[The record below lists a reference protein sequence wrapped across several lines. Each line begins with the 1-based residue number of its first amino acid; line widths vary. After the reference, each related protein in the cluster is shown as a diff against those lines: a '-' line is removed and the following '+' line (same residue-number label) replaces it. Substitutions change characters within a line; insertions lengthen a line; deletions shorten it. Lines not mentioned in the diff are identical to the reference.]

1 MLIYMQGYGRLT
13 GVKKLKRTFKDKAV
27 MKAAQIK
34 KNNKSLTPIV
44 ILGLCLILGIY
55 SVLKHI
61 SVNGKRYIT
70 LGMVFLFFFMSSSFA
85 TPDQVMDSEVYL
97 SNVDMASVD
106 SYDVSKENNY
116 FSENTVEYID
126 YDDVDGISI
135 LSYEEEKALE
145 STENIDTFTLV
156 DFYSDI
162 VLSDNNSVSNSEF
175 DKESWNLILVNKTH
189 PVPEGYEVPLTT
201 IKGSMKCDERV
212 LEPLVEM
219 LNAADKSGINLVVC
233 SPYRDYKLQEKLFL
247 RKVNAYMNNGYSYL
261 EAYKKSSTDV
271 LVPGASEHQL
281 GIAFDIVVDYHA
293 VLDEA
298 FGNTEGGMW
307 LRDHACEYGFILR
320 YPKGKEYI
328 TGIEYEPWHFRYVGK
343 EAAEYIYKKGVTLEE
358 FLDTF

>member
-1 MLIYMQGYGRLT
+1 MDVFA
-13 GVKKLKRTFKDKAV
+13 GVNKLKRTFKEKAV
-27 MKAAQIK
+27 SKAAKIK
-34 KNNKSLTPIV
+34 KNNRALTPIV
-44 ILGLCLILGIY
+44 FLGLSLVLGIY
-55 SVLKHI
+55 NVLKHI
-61 SVNGKRYIT
+61 SVNGKRYIS
-70 LGMVFLFFFMSSSFA
+70 LGMVFLFFLMSSSFT
-85 TPDQVMDSEVYL
+85 TPNQVLDTEVYL
-97 SNVDMASVD
+97 SNMDMSL
-106 SYDVSKENNY
+106 SEYDDVNGEN
-116 FSENTVEYID
+116 FILSENTAEYSVID
-126 YDDVDGISI
+126 EVDGLPV

-145 STENIDTFTLV
+145 STENIDTFTLT

-162 VLSDNNSVSNSEF
+162 VLTDNNTDGDSDF
-175 DKESWNLILVNKTH
+175 DKDSWNLILVNKTH
-189 PVPEGYEVPLTT
+189 PVPEGYDVPLTT

-219 LNAADKSGINLVVC
+219 LNAADKSGVNLIVC

-247 RKVNAYMNNGYSYL
+247 RKVNAYINNGYSYL

-281 GIAFDIVVDYHA
+281 GLAFDIVVDYHA

-298 FGNTEGGMW
+298 FGNTEGGIW

-343 EAAEYIYKKGVTLEE
+343 EAAEYIYNNGVTLEE
-358 FLDTF
+358 FLDNF